1 MGLHELFEEPAHLQ
15 ERAELPILRALIQRY
30 ATERPFLGLSVA
42 FGHLL
47 VRNSMVMVEAL
58 WRGGADIV
66 LSRAHPSPAEGPI
79 LDDLQRHAIAVLDVD
94 QAARSADWFLD
105 VGAGLGRRHVPA
117 RRRR

>member
-1 MGLHELFEEPAHLQ
+1 MGLRELFEEPAHLQ

-42 FGHLL
+42 LGHLL

-79 LDDLQRHAIAVLDVD
+79 LDDLRRHTIAVLDVD